1 MYRCLWEACGLQ
13 PLQHAPS
20 WDQIPLLTKQQ
31 LREAGRDA
39 RLDRRLQGL
48 AHRCEYSGG
57 STGEPVEFLIDPASR
72 RRRQWRFL
80 KALFHAGYRPG
91 QRLWIIS
98 THRESRMNRLSRW
111 TYVDLR
117 ATESELARRYLRER
131 PQVLYGPLRALL
143 ALAEELP
150 RGDAPRPRVL
160 VATAELL
167 RSEDQRALR
176 AGFGIEAADFYGMT
190 EIGLYAY
197 RRAGERRYR
206 LAAPDIYAEFLPCET
221 DPGLERLVVT
231 TLSDCAMPLVRYDT
245 GDLVRR
251 DHAAPG
257 QPIVEFVGRE
267 IDGILMRNGKR
278 ISPYR
283 LTLALESVPGI
294 ERYQI
299 VQRADLSLDVLIGAA
314 GPTDPRLARACEA
327 VAAVVGAELPVRGGE
342 YQPPGVR
349 AEKFRPVR
357 SYAR

>member
-1 MYRCLWEACGLQ
+1 M
-13 PLQHAPS
+13 
-20 WDQIPLLTKQQ
+20 LTKQQ

-39 RLDRRLQGL
+39 RLDRRFEGA
-48 AHRCEYSGG
+48 AHRSEYSGG

-80 KALFHAGYRPG
+80 RALFHAGYRPG
-91 QRLWIIS
+91 QRLWILS
-98 THRESRMNRLSRW
+98 THRESRINRLARW

-117 ATESELARRYLRER
+117 ATESELARRYLQEC

-150 RGDAPRPRVL
+150 RNAPRPRVL

-190 EIGLYAY
+190 EIGLYAH
-197 RRAGERRYR
+197 RRAGERHYH
-206 LAAPDIYAEFLPCET
+206 LAAPDIHAEFLPCED
-221 DPGLERLVVT
+221 DPALERLVIT
-231 TLSDCAMPLVRYDT
+231 TLSACAMPLIRYDT

-251 DHAAPG
+251 DPAAPG
-257 QPIVEFVGRE
+257 RPITEFVGRE
-267 IDGILMRNGKR
+267 IDGVLMRNGRR

-294 ERYQI
+294 TRYQI
-299 VQRADLSLDVLIGAA
+299 VQRADLSLDVLIGE
-314 GPTDPRLARACEA
+314 TDPADHRLMRACEA
-327 VAAVVGAELPVRGGE
+327 VTAVVGAELPVRGGK
-342 YQPPGVR
+342 YQPPGPQ